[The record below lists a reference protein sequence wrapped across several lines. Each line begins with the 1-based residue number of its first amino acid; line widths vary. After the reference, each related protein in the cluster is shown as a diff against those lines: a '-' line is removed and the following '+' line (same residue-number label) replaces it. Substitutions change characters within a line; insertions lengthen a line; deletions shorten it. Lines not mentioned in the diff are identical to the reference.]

1 MDREKLSIKE
11 LSIDELTT
19 QAMQLLSIDLPEL
32 YAVLGF
38 QLIGYSRPARV
49 AGIISYHT
57 TLQRIVDGQ
66 SLYNSL
72 GVGYPMAEL
81 SKGIDVM
88 YEELKQDGARF
99 LETVREELQTVLR
112 TPEILE
118 LADRATASRIQV
130 MVLMIAGALRMPA
143 QMESL
148 AATIAAIIYKSGLK
162 EFCDEYSTKK
172 ASLQDSKDKFSS

>member
-1 MDREKLSIKE
+1 MDRERLSIKE

-19 QAMQLLSIDLPEL
+19 QAVQLLSISLAEL

-38 QLIGYSRPARV
+38 QIIGYSRPARV
-49 AGIISYHT
+49 AGVISYHT
-57 TLQRIVDGQ
+57 TLQRIVEGQ

-72 GVGYPMAEL
+72 GVGYPLADL
-81 SKGIDVM
+81 SKGLDVM
-88 YEELKQDGARF
+88 YDELKQDGVQFVEA
-99 LETVREELQTVLR
+99 VRDELCKVLC

-118 LADRATASRIQV
+118 LADRATASSVQI
-130 MVLMIAGALRMPA
+130 MVLMVAGALRMPP

-162 EFCDEYSTKK
+162 DFCREYTIKNESVRTTKAK
-172 ASLQDSKDKFSS
+172 VRD

>member
-1 MDREKLSIKE
+1 MEREKLSITE

-19 QAMQLLSIDLPEL
+19 QVMQLLRINLPEL

-49 AGIISYHT
+49 AGIMSYHT

-66 SLYNSL
+66 SLYNSV
-72 GVGYPMAEL
+72 GVCYPMAEL
-81 SKGIDVM
+81 SKGIDVI

-99 LETVREELQTVLR
+99 LETVREQLHTVLC

-118 LADRATASRIQV
+118 LAERATASRIEI
-130 MVLMIAGALRMPA
+130 MVLMISGALRMPA
-143 QMESL
+143 EMQSL
-148 AATIAAIIYKSGLK
+148 AATIAAVIYKSGLK
-162 EFCDEYSTKK
+162 EFCEEYSTRK
-172 ASLQDSKDKFSS
+172 APVQAAKDKVSG

>member
-1 MDREKLSIKE
+1 MDREKLSIKQ

-19 QAMQLLSIDLPEL
+19 QAMQLLSISLPEL

-49 AGIISYHT
+49 AGIVTYHVT
-57 TLQRIVDGQ
+57 IQRMLDKQTLH
-66 SLYNSL
+66 NSL
-72 GVGYPMAEL
+72 GVGYPIAEL

-99 LETVREELQTVLR
+99 LEAVREELHMVLC
-112 TPEILE
+112 TPEVLE
-118 LADRATASRIQV
+118 LADRATASRIQI

-143 QMESL
+143 PMESL
-148 AATIAAIIYKSGLK
+148 AATIAAIVYKSGLK
-162 EFCDEYSTKK
+162 DFCQDYSTQKVK
-172 ASLQDSKDKFSS
+172 VPG